1 MPFNIDVG
9 QRNATFVK
17 RPFLPLRRVWSP
29 ADAFV
34 LVPERDYDL
43 VHTKN
48 PVPLLTNRPYIVTF
62 ESYMPRVTGG
72 KHARWLESWLRG
84 RLLGDQ
90 CVALVPQSRYALR
103 QFASQNLNHPGWPA
117 LEAKTRVIYPAVT
130 ARADAPKKPSG
141 RLRLLFVGKKFMR
154 RGGPALLR
162 AHQRLRQQGLPVETT
177 VVSALQ
183 WTPDDYVGPSS
194 EDYVRSETE
203 RLAQEGVTHH
213 ARLPNE
219 AVLRLMDE
227 ADFFV
232 LPTLHDTFGFVT
244 IEALAGGTPVIG
256 TDTCALPEIVEDKS
270 CGYLLPLEN
279 EPQVGKWSW
288 PVVRTRAS
296 SGLMTPSRTTSR
308 KLGSRITRWS
318 TRRPP
323 SAI

>member
-1 MPFNIDVG
+1 
-9 QRNATFVK
+9 
-17 RPFLPLRRVWSP
+17 
-29 ADAFV
+29 
-34 LVPERDYDL
+34 
-43 VHTKN
+43 
-48 PVPLLTNRPYIVTF
+48 
-62 ESYMPRVTGG
+62 MPRVTGG